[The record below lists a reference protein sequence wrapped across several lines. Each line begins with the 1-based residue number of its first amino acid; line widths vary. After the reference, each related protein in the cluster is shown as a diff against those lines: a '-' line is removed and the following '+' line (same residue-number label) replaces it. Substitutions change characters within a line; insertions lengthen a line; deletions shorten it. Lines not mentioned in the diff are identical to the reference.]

1 MEQIKKLT
9 LEQVQSIE
17 DRLLQKYEL
26 QQDEIRYEILDHIA
40 CSIEEVMNQGETYE
54 EATTLVFRTW
64 NVRLIADEKGV
75 FKGIPHFI
83 LNQFNKEYTKVELQ
97 SLLIAAIL
105 SIPLLLA
112 SWYLQWN
119 QIILMSSLFVLHT
132 CGVFIIHKE
141 SKHIQDYRY
150 DFFRGKARST
160 WIKSAIPFVLVVF
173 FYMIWRT
180 YEQMS
185 NFSFLVV
192 YYFIFNS
199 FLLLRFRKYCKHQK
213 FKLAK

>member
-1 MEQIKKLT
+1 MEQMKKLT

-40 CSIEEVMNQGETYE
+40 CAIEEVMNQGETYE

-132 CGVFIIHKE
+132 CGVKCF
-141 SKHIQDYRY
+141 
-150 DFFRGKARST
+150 
-160 WIKSAIPFVLVVF
+160 
-173 FYMIWRT
+173 
-180 YEQMS
+180 
-185 NFSFLVV
+185 
-192 YYFIFNS
+192 
-199 FLLLRFRKYCKHQK
+199 
-213 FKLAK
+213 